1 MIDTDFSGRQEGFAD
16 KIFLERW
23 SPRSF
28 LPEGI
33 PSDNLK
39 KIFDAAR
46 WSPSCVNEQ
55 PWLFFTASRD
65 SESFSD
71 FLACLK
77 ESNQLWAKN
86 AGTIG
91 FLVSRRFFKTKDR
104 ENQLADFDCGAS
116 WMALTIQARFLGY
129 FTHGM
134 GGIYREKVEK
144 LLKLDGTKYKVIM
157 GFALGK
163 IAPKNLLPAEL
174 QEKENPSS
182 REMLEVIWKDL

>member
-1 MIDTDFSGRQEGFAD
+1 MKDIDFSERREGLAD

-28 LPEGI
+28 LPEAICG
-33 PSDNLK
+33 DDLK

-65 SESFSD
+65 SESFND
-71 FLACLK
+71 FLVCLR
-77 ESNQLWAKN
+77 ESNQLWAKI
-86 AGTIG
+86 AGIIG
-91 FLVSRRFFKTKDR
+91 FLISRRFFKTKDR

-116 WMALTIQARFLGY
+116 WMALTIQARLLGY

-134 GGIYREKVEK
+134 GGIYRERIEK
-144 LLKLDGTKYKVIM
+144 LLELDGAKYKVIM
-157 GFALGK
+157 GFTLGK
-163 IAPKNLLPAEL
+163 ITSKNLLPAEL
-174 QEKENPSS
+174 QEKENPSG
-182 REMLEVIWKDL
+182 REKLEVVWKEL